1 MTGSFID
8 IRGVTKTF
16 AGVTALDDVSL
27 TIARGECHALM
38 GENGAGKS
46 TLGKI
51 LAGIHRPDGGEVRIG
66 GVTRHFRSPHDAR
79 AAGIGMVHQELAFVP
94 EMSVAENLCLGR
106 TPRRFGAFTD
116 VPAIRRL
123 ARTQLE
129 RIGVTDATIHPDQP
143 MRSLST
149 ALEQMVQIASAIG
162 SGADVLIFDEPT
174 SSLSEREVRHL
185 FTLVDQLK
193 ADGVTIIY
201 VSHRLPEIFRLCD
214 RVSVLRDGHYV
225 GSRDVKTVS
234 QDALV
239 SMMVGRAV
247 AAFRHEDRAG
257 SGPGACVLQVR
268 ELSSTGRFDEVSFD
282 LRAGEILGLA
292 GLVGAG
298 RSEIARAL
306 FGLDPH
312 ATGQVKGDGKPLS
325 LGSIAAS
332 KAAGLAMVPEDRKR
346 QGLALMMSCK
356 DNFSMAILDALSVC
370 GFIRERE
377 EHRLAR
383 TFFDRLRV
391 KTPTLDTP
399 AAALSGGNQQKIVIA
414 KWLAA
419 CGDSGRVLIVDE
431 PTRGVDVAAKA
442 AIHELLAEVARH
454 GIAVLMI
461 SSELPELLALSH
473 RILVMREGRLIAE
486 LARDQADEEGLM
498 RHMAG
503 VTVSPV
509 LPPGANPGAESK
521 A

>member
-1 MTGSFID
+1 MTDTFID

-46 TLGKI
+46 TLGKV

-66 GVTRHFRSPHDAR
+66 GVTRNFRSPHDAR

-116 VPAIRRL
+116 VSAMRRL

-149 ALEQMVQIASAIG
+149 AQEQMVQIASAIG

-214 RVSVLRDGHYV
+214 RVSVLRDGRYV
-225 GSRDVKTVS
+225 GSRDVKDVS
-234 QDALV
+234 EDALV

-247 AAFRHEDRAG
+247 AAFRHEEHAG
-257 SGPGACVLQVR
+257 TEPGPCVLEVR
-268 ELSSTGRFDEVSFD
+268 ALCSPGRFDGVSFD

-306 FGLDPH
+306 FGLDPQ
-312 ATGQVKGDGKPLS
+312 ATGEVKVDGQPLP

-356 DNFSMAILDALSVC
+356 DNFSMAILDELSTG
-370 GFIRERE
+370 GFLKEHEER
-377 EHRLAR
+377 RLAG
-383 TFFDRLRV
+383 TYFERLRV
-391 KTPTLDTP
+391 KTPSIDTP
-399 AAALSGGNQQKIVIA
+399 AAALSGGNQQKVVMA

-419 CGDSGRVLIVDE
+419 CGDRGRVLIVDE
-431 PTRGVDVAAKA
+431 PTRGVDVGAKA
-442 AIHELLAEVARH
+442 AIHELLAEIARQ

-473 RILVMREGRLIAE
+473 RILVMREGQMVAE
-486 LARDQADEEGLM
+486 LARDQANEEMLM
-498 RHMAG
+498 KHMAG
-503 VTVSPV
+503 VAAS
-509 LPPGANPGAESK
+509 PGAPSRANREAETNV
-521 A
+521 

>member
-1 MTGSFID
+1 MIDTFID
-8 IRGVTKTF
+8 ICGVTKTF

-46 TLGKI
+46 TLGKV
-51 LAGIHRPDGGEVRIG
+51 LAGIHRPDGGDVRIG
-66 GVTRHFRSPHDAR
+66 GVTRNFRSPHDAR

-94 EMSVAENLCLGR
+94 EISVAENLSLGR

-116 VPAIRRL
+116 VPAMRRL
-123 ARTQLE
+123 ARAQLE

-149 ALEQMVQIASAIG
+149 AQEQMVQIASAIG

-193 ADGVTIIY
+193 AGGVTIIY

-214 RVSVLRDGHYV
+214 RVSVLRDGRYV
-225 GSRDVKTVS
+225 GSRDVKDVS
-234 QDALV
+234 EDALV

-247 AAFRHEDRAG
+247 SAFRHNATAEA
-257 SGPGACVLQVR
+257 GPGACVVEVR
-268 ELSSTGRFDEVSFD
+268 ALSSPGRFDDVSFD

-312 ATGQVKGDGKPLS
+312 ATGEVKVDGKPLS

-332 KAAGLAMVPEDRKR
+332 KEAGLAMVPEDRKR

-356 DNFSMAILDALSVC
+356 DNFSMAILDELSAG
-370 GFIRERE
+370 GFLKEHE
-377 EHRLAR
+377 ECRLAG
-383 TFFDRLRV
+383 TYFDRLRV
-391 KTPTLDTP
+391 KTPTIETP
-399 AAALSGGNQQKIVIA
+399 VAALSGGNQQKVVMA

-419 CGDSGRVLIVDE
+419 CGDRGRVLIVDE

-442 AIHELLAEVARH
+442 AIHELLAEVARQ

-473 RILVMREGRLIAE
+473 RILVMREGRMVAE
-486 LARDQADEEGLM
+486 ISDKSASEDLLM

-503 VTVSPV
+503 VAKT
-509 LPPGANPGAESK
+509 
-521 A
+521 